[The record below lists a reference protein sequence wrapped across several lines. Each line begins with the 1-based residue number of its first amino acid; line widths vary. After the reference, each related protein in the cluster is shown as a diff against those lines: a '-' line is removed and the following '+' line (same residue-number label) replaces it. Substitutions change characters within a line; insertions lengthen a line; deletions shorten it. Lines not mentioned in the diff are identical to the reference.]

1 MKCNVCPRNC
11 NVERSLSSGFCQTGE
26 KMVISKVMLH
36 YFEEP
41 ILTGGEN
48 KPSGAIFFAG
58 CNLKCVYCQNYEISH
73 GSKGKEVTKEEFIEI
88 IKKLES
94 MGAENID
101 LVTPTHYA
109 SQIAEALKIYKPSVP
124 VIWNTGGYEKAE
136 TIAKLK
142 GLVDVYLTD
151 FKYADDNL
159 AIKYSSAPD
168 YVKNAKN
175 ALFEMKKQQNDN
187 IFENNKLVRG
197 IVIRHLVLPNNAKDS
212 NKVLDIVKDICG
224 GDAIIS
230 IMAQYTPMAKKLPQE
245 LNRKITPLEYKTVVN
260 HALKLGLNNSLTQD
274 LSSASSCY
282 TPNFKEKIIEI

>member
-11 NVERSLSSGFCQTGE
+11 NVDRHTAKGFCQAGD

-73 GSKGKEVTKEEFIEI
+73 GAQGKEVTVSEFIEI

-109 SQIAEALKIYKPSVP
+109 VQIANALKIYKPSVP
-124 VIWNTGGYEKAE
+124 VVWNTSGYENPE
-136 TIAKLK
+136 TIKALA
-142 GLVDVYLTD
+142 GLVDIYLTD

-159 AIKYSSAPD
+159 AIKYSKAPD

-175 ALFEMKKQQNDN
+175 ALKEMKKQQKDN
-187 IFENNKLVRG
+187 VFENNKLVRG
-197 IVIRHLVLPNNAKDS
+197 IVIRHLVLPNNTKDS
-212 NKVLDIVKDICG
+212 IKVLDIVKDICG
-224 GDAIIS
+224 KDAILS
-230 IMAQYTPMAKKLPQE
+230 IMAQYTPMTKNLPKE
-245 LNRKITPLEYKTVVN
+245 LCRKITPLEYKTVVN
-260 HALKLGLNNSLTQD
+260 HALKLGLTNSFTQD
-274 LSSASSCY
+274 LSSASACF

>member
-11 NVERSLSSGFCQTGE
+11 NIERSLTRGFCQAGD

-73 GSKGKEVTKEEFIEI
+73 GTNGKEVTKEEFIQI
-88 IKKLES
+88 IKKLER

-109 SQIAEALKIYKPSVP
+109 AQIADALKTYKPSVP
-124 VIWNTGGYEKAE
+124 VIWNTGGYEKTE
-136 TIAKLK
+136 TIKALD
-142 GLVDVYLTD
+142 GLVDIYLTD
-151 FKYADDNL
+151 FKYADDAL

-175 ALFEMKKQQNDN
+175 ALFEMKKQQKDN

-212 NKVLDIVKDICG
+212 IKVLDNVKDICG
-224 GDAIIS
+224 KNAIIS
-230 IMAQYTPMAKKLPQE
+230 IMAQYTPMAQNLPKE